1 MATKPLSEFLKEN
14 TKQLHDAVEAKFES
28 RKIFDKSYTLV
39 DYKKIVW
46 LNYLFHLHFENKTF
60 ESIKEETA
68 KDLNLNERKKL
79 HLLEK
84 DLDSLGIEKVNAAE
98 EVFVKNEAEAF
109 GILYVME
116 GSTLG
121 GNVIR
126 KQLSVNPEFENRN
139 FNYFGCYAD
148 KTGEFWK
155 NFKDVLDSKF
165 TENQY
170 EEVLDGT
177 KKAYK
182 FMVES
187 VTSNG

>member
-1 MATKPLSEFLKEN
+1 MITKPLSEFLKEN

-28 RKIFDKSYTLV
+28 RKIFDKSYTL
-39 DYKKIVW
+39 DNYKKIIW
-46 LNYLFHLHFENKTF
+46 LNYLFHLSFENKTF
-60 ESIKEETA
+60 EAIKEEAA
-68 KDLNLNERKKL
+68 KNLNLNERKKL

-84 DLDSLGIEKVNAAE
+84 DLDSLGIEKVNTAKE
-98 EVFVKNEAEAF
+98 IFVNNEAEAF

-126 KQLSVNPEFENRN
+126 KQLSVNSEFENIS
-139 FNYFGCYAD
+139 FNYFGCYND

-155 NFKDVLDSKF
+155 NFKYALDSKF

-170 EEVLDGT
+170 EEVLNGA

-182 FMVES
+182 FMMES